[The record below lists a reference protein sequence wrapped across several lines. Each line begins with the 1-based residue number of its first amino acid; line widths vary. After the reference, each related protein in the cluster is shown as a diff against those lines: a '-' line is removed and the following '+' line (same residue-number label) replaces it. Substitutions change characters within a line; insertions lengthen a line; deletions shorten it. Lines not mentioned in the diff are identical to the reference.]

1 MNTDSIKTII
11 SKYKWNSM
19 FYKYFTKFAVI
30 ILIPFIIL
38 NTTVYLLYKSN
49 SDMLLRHNISND
61 YASLLSAIDNSFTVA
76 DSMFEQFD
84 NNPAFNYFIFSKTLD
99 FSSPEC
105 FENLQTLS
113 SSISNPIFAQSNI
126 ESVSVYSYINNYI
139 FSSKH
144 GCVPLEMFDDKSLI
158 YNIMDIILEYPD
170 FMAIYPDSNKNC
182 INIIRSNS
190 STSAPVSI
198 FIEKLN
204 VGSIIRNQDSNIF
217 DTIYLTYDGNII
229 YCNKDNYDS
238 TDLIKKYSRAK
249 TYEKGSTNFSV
260 SGKPVLK
267 SELTRYFGINLV
279 AAFDVKPYNKIPNET
294 IVMLILCIL
303 LAIIIPVI
311 ISFYLSYQYYTSISK
326 IVLQLQKDIS
336 YKDNTNTDEINYI
349 ISNISY
355 MSTKLK
361 DVENDLTDKLVTLKR
376 AQLSI
381 LQNQINP
388 HFVFNTLNS
397 INLYLQSFLDEDSPA
412 VVMISSLSDMMS
424 NLFTINDYTTTLG
437 KESEYTK
444 KYLTI
449 ELIKHLDRFDVEW
462 DIPNDLYSCQ
472 TVKMILQPIIENAL
486 DYGIYP
492 LLKTR
497 RGFLKIS
504 AHSEKNYVVITVHD
518 NGKGFAPEKID
529 KLNDNFQKSILPD
542 SKHIGLLNINLRI
555 KTLYGEDYGLFIS
568 SRPGDT
574 NVYVKIP
581 KIDDM
586 KFNT

>member
-19 FYKYFTKFAVI
+19 FYKYFTKFAII

-38 NTTVYLLYKSN
+38 NTIVYLLFKSN
-49 SDMLLRHNISND
+49 SDMLLKHNIAND
-61 YASLLSAIDNSFTVA
+61 YASLLSTIDNSFTVA
-76 DSMFEQFD
+76 DSMFEQLD
-84 NNPAFNYFIFSKTLD
+84 NHPAFNYFVFSKTLD

-105 FENLQTLS
+105 VETLKNLS
-113 SSISNPIFAQSNI
+113 SSMSNPIFAQSNI
-126 ESVSVYSYINNYI
+126 ESVTVYSYINNYI
-139 FSSKH
+139 FSTQG
-144 GCVPLEMFDDKSLI
+144 GCIPLEDFNDKSLV
-158 YNIMDIILEYPD
+158 YNIMDIISEYPD
-170 FMAIYPDSNKNC
+170 FMAIYPDSNRNY
-182 INIIRSNS
+182 INIVRSVS
-190 STSAPVSI
+190 GTLMPVSI
-198 FIEKLN
+198 FIEKLH
-204 VGSIIRNQDSNIF
+204 VSSIINAQNSNIF
-217 DTIYLTYDGNII
+217 DTIYITYDGNII

-238 TDLIKKYSRAK
+238 VDLIKKYSNAK
-249 TYEKGSTNFSV
+249 TYEKGLTNFSAF
-260 SGKPVLK
+260 GKPVLK

-279 AAFDVKPYNKIPNET
+279 AAFDVKTYNRMPNET
-294 IVMLILCIL
+294 ILILILCIL
-303 LAIIIPVI
+303 LAIVIPVI

-326 IVLQLQKDIS
+326 IILQLQKDVS
-336 YKDNTNTDEINYI
+336 YGDSANTDEINYI

-361 DVENDLTDKLVTLKR
+361 DVENDLTDKLVTLKK

-412 VVMISSLSDMMS
+412 VVMVSSLSDMMS

-437 KESEYTK
+437 REVEYTK
-444 KYLTI
+444 KYITI

-462 DIPNDLYSCQ
+462 DIPHELYSCQ

-492 LLKTR
+492 LLKIR

-504 AHSEKNYVVITVHD
+504 AHPEKKHIVITVHD
-518 NGKGFAPEKID
+518 NGKGFPPDKINE
-529 KLNDNFQKSILPD
+529 LNDNFQKSILPA

-555 KTLYGEDYGLFIS
+555 KTLYGEDYGLFVAS
-568 SRPGDT
+568 HPGDT

>member
-19 FYKYFTKFAVI
+19 FYKYFTKFAII

-38 NTTVYLLYKSN
+38 NTMVYILYKNN

-61 YASLLSAIDNSFTVA
+61 YSSLLTTIDNSFTVA

-84 NNPAFNYFIFSKTLD
+84 NDPAFNYFTFSKTLD
-99 FSSPEC
+99 FTVPET
-105 FENLQTLS
+105 FENLKSLR
-113 SSISNPIFAQSNI
+113 SSISNPIFAQSSI
-126 ESVSVYSYINNYI
+126 ESVTVYSYINNYI
-139 FSSKH
+139 FSSKQ
-144 GCVPLEMFDDKSLI
+144 GCIPLADFDNKSLI
-158 YNIMDIILEYPD
+158 YNIIDIISEYPD
-170 FMAIYPDSNKNC
+170 FIAIYPDSNKNY
-182 INIIRSNS
+182 INIIRSVS
-190 STSAPVSI
+190 SISTPVSI
-198 FIEKLN
+198 FVEKLN
-204 VGSIIRNQDSNIF
+204 VSSIINAQGSNIF
-217 DTIYLTYDGNII
+217 DMIYLTYDGNIV

-238 TDLIKKYSRAK
+238 IDLLKKYSNAK
-249 TYEKGSTNFSV
+249 TYEKGATNFS
-260 SGKPVLK
+260 GKTALT

-279 AAFDVKPYNKIPNET
+279 ATFDAKPYNRIPNET
-294 IVMLILCIL
+294 IMMLILCIL
-303 LAIIIPVI
+303 LAIVIPVI

-326 IVLQLQKDIS
+326 IILQLQKDIS
-336 YKDNTNTDEINYI
+336 YSDNSNTDEINYI

-361 DVENDLTDKLVTLKR
+361 DVENDLTDKLVTLKK

-397 INLYLQSFLDEDSPA
+397 INLYLQSFLDDDSPA

-437 KESEYTK
+437 KELEYTK
-444 KYLTI
+444 KYITI

-462 DIPNDLYSCQ
+462 DIPDNLYNYQ
-472 TVKMILQPIIENAL
+472 TAKMILQPIIENAL

-492 LLKTR
+492 LLKIR

-504 AHSEKNYVVITVHD
+504 AHPEKKHIVITVHD
-518 NGKGFAPEKID
+518 NGKGFPPDKINE
-529 KLNDNFQKSILPD
+529 LNDNFQKSILPA

-555 KTLYGEDYGLFIS
+555 KTLYGEDYGLFVAS
-568 SRPGDT
+568 HPGDT